1 MGYSLLTQKEIA
13 ETLAGRLKNL
23 RLSRK
28 WKRTSLADRSGVSV
42 ASLIRFE
49 QTAQI
54 SLDNFLNLLSALGRL
69 DEVEGLLLPPAA
81 ESIEELEKK
90 DAVKPKR
97 GLI

>member
-1 MGYSLLTQKEIA
+1 MYSLLTQKEIA
-13 ETLAGRLKNL
+13 EILADRLKNL

-28 WKRTSLADRSGVSV
+28 WKRTTLADRSGVSV

-54 SLDNFLNLLSALGRL
+54 SLNNFLKLLSALGRL
-69 DEVEGLLLPPAA
+69 VEMEGLLLPSEAV
-81 ESIEELEKK
+81 SIEELEEK

>member
-1 MGYSLLTQKEIA
+1 MVHSLLTRKEMA
-13 ETLAGRLKNL
+13 ETLADRLKYL
-23 RLSRK
+23 RLSKK
-28 WKRTSLADRSGVSV
+28 WKRTTLADRSGVSV

-81 ESIEELEKK
+81 ASIEELEENIVK
-90 DAVKPKR
+90 KPKR

>member
-1 MGYSLLTQKEIA
+1 VVHSLLTRKEMA
-13 ETLAGRLKNL
+13 ETLADRLKYL
-23 RLSRK
+23 RLSKK
-28 WKRTSLADRSGVSV
+28 WKRTTLADRSGVSV

-81 ESIEELEKK
+81 ASIEELEENIVK
-90 DAVKPKR
+90 KPKR